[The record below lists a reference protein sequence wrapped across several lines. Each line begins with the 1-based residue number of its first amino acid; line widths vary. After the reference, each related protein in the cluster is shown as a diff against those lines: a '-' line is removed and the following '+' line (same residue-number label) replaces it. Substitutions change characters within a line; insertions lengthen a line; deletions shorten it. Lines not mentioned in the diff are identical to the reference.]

1 MSYEK
6 VFLILEKKS
15 SMKKPTKKKTEE
27 QKLIN

>member
-15 SMKKPTKKKTEE
+15 SMKKPTKKNWRTKA
-27 QKLIN
+27 N